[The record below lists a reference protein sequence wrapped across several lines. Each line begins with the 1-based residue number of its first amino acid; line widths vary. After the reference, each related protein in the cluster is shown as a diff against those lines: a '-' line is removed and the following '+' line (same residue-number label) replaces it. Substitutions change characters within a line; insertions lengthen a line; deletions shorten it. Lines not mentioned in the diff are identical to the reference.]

1 MPRCCALAAEAAA
14 GRCHCRAGAYLGTGT
29 ALAAVQARCH
39 AGLGVGFDTPDAGL
53 SAGGLMGESALSMA
67 QSSTRIAN
75 STAYRQ
81 GRPAGTKKPSRATGS
96 GGFTFSDGSGGLSEG
111 KEGGGTSNSSKDS
124 GGGKLSEALA
134 AEQRQRS
141 FTSSRARRRSQ
152 PQRSLILP
160 QWALPSDGRGSRAEH
175 GGGRTGAGGGSQ
187 TYDGGQPGTR
197 GGGGAGAA
205 GDGDGGAAGAPL
217 RVLVGVLTA
226 VANADARAAIRATW
240 GADAR
245 LHRHSPCSLVWGSK
259 S

>member
-1 MPRCCALAAEAAA
+1 
-14 GRCHCRAGAYLGTGT
+14 
-29 ALAAVQARCH
+29 
-39 AGLGVGFDTPDAGL
+39 
-53 SAGGLMGESALSMA
+53 MGESALSMA

-81 GRPAGTKKPSRATGS
+81 GRRAGTKNPSRGTGS
-96 GGFTFSDGSGGLSEG
+96 GGFTFRGDGSGGLSEG
-111 KEGGGTSNSSKDS
+111 KEGRGTNNSSEDS
-124 GGGKLSEALA
+124 GGGQLSEALA

-152 PQRSLILP
+152 PQRSLVLP
-160 QWALPSDGRGSRAEH
+160 QWALPSDGRGSRADY

-187 TYDGGQPGTR
+187 TDDGGQAGTR

-205 GDGDGGAAGAPL
+205 GEGDGGAAGAPL

-245 LHRHSPCSLVWGSK
+245 LHRHSPCSLVCGSK